1 MSVASRLPSLN
12 AFSTSPMSL
21 RPASAAIFVPGA
33 GLPLVP
39 WHGAQLAAMERTPAS
54 LRLGAA
60 KFGAGGA
67 GCCARALVTRT
78 RAVTAARFLM
88 EEYLGSLWRATD
100 GARPRGRARQK
111 RR

>member
-1 MSVASRLPSLN
+1 MSGASRLRSLN
-12 AFSTSPMSL
+12 AFSASPMSL

-39 WHGAQLAAMERTPAS
+39 WHGAQLAAMKRTPAS

-67 GCCARALVTRT
+67 GCCAKALGART
-78 RAVTAARFLM
+78 RAGTAARFLM
-88 EEYLGSLWRATD
+88 EEYLGPLWCAK
-100 GARPRGRARQK
+100 GEEHA
-111 RR
+111 